1 PASPKPPS
9 DQESIHSSPEED
21 MLPHQM
27 IVGTGGLVEQIVH
40 PNKHPEWID
49 DCTVTLKFKIVDP
62 DYLKKEAG
70 VKKVG
75 ILGGN
80 YREVPNPPNG
90 TFRGHAPVVT
100 NPEGLRQDIRSPME
114 MEIMDAGTRN
124 LDGNRERGPPGQE
137 SSSLPVDS
145 GVGLVGDQEE
155 EEEEEEDVGDF
166 QRLKKEAKSQP
177 RGLMNDLR
185 MKKESRKQRKQGG
198 VKIQMVMKPEEPK
211 GERKSRWRTFV
222 DAMRRVLT
230 LGR

>member
-1 PASPKPPS
+1 
-9 DQESIHSSPEED
+9 

-27 IVGTGGLVEQIVH
+27 VVGTGGLIEQIVH
-40 PNKHPEWID
+40 TDKHPGPEWID
-49 DCTVTLKFKIVDP
+49 ECTVTLKFKIVDP

-100 NPEGLRQDIRSPME
+100 DPDGLRRDIRSPME
-114 MEIMDAGTRN
+114 MEMELNRNAGGKDR
-124 LDGNRERGPPGQE
+124 DREPPE
-137 SSSLPVDS
+137 SPKRESPVDS
-145 GVGLVGDQEE
+145 GVGLVGEVEGDGEDGGEQGDQENMRE
-155 EEEEEEDVGDF
+155 F
-166 QRLKKEAKSQP
+166 KRLRGEAKSQP
-177 RGLMNDLR
+177 RGLMNDIR
-185 MKKESRKQRKQGG
+185 MKKKRHQQRKRGG
-198 VKIQMVMKPEEPK
+198 VRIMAVKRKEHEPK